1 MDQKHR
7 EYCIRL
13 GNPYMKEEQFNKQF
27 KNAEEINSSW
37 MSETEMKVQNVEWL
51 NNKNNNF

>member
-13 GNPYMKEEQFNKQF
+13 GNPYMREEKYEKQF
-27 KNAEEINSSW
+27 RGEVADSSW
-37 MSETEMKVQNVEWL
+37 MPETEIKDDNWIKSSKKFT
-51 NNKNNNF
+51 N